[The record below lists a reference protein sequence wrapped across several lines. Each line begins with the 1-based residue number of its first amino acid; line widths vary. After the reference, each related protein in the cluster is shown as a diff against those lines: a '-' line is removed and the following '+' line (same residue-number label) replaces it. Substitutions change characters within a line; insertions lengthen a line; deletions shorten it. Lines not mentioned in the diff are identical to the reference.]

1 MARKKKEIIEEENLN
16 QELET
21 QEFSSFMQKN
31 YVDYALSVILQRA
44 CPDIRDGL
52 KPVQRRVL
60 FDMYDLGLIYDKPH
74 RKSAR
79 VVGDTMARFH
89 THGDSSIYG
98 TLVNMTQDW
107 KNNICLVDGHG
118 NFGSIDGDGAAA
130 MRYTEARLSQMG
142 QFMLEDINKRIV
154 PYKDNF
160 DATEKEPCVL
170 PSKFP
175 QLFVNGCDGLA
186 VGMRTYI
193 PTHNLGELIDA
204 TILLIQKPK
213 STIDDLMKFVKGPDY
228 PTGGTIIN
236 KKDLKSLYETGNGKV
251 VIRGKTKIESLSGGR
266 NNLVITEIP
275 YTSSGNKMALVTS
288 IINLMKEN
296 KLNEVADVRD
306 ESSDDIRI
314 VLEIKK
320 GQNIDNVLNK
330 LYKKTKLQDSEN
342 CNFLVIVD
350 EVIPKVVNLKEYLQN
365 FIEFQE
371 EITTNKYELLLEKA
385 TSRLEIVE
393 GLLIANDMV
402 DPIIETI
409 RYAKNISTA
418 KKCLMTGDIT
428 DISYKLKKNETLA
441 KKFSFTE
448 AQASVILDM
457 RLAKLNNLEINAF
470 EKEKNELLKKISNY
484 EKILKSKTLL
494 DKEIIKYLTEIKDKF
509 ATKRKTNIITSET
522 NIVLEEETPIEEDV
536 KVLIDRFGYLKV
548 VDTVSVNRSSEETLN
563 TFKHNILIKST
574 DKLAILTNLGNIY
587 QLKINDLP
595 RLKMKD
601 KGQPIDV
608 LCGFKENEEILLIK
622 PMNEIINGKI
632 LFVFDDG
639 YVKNVEGKEYIT
651 RQKQTVATK
660 LYNNNIYSIFNYT
673 NEKTLKV
680 VSSKKTYEIDLQNQ
694 ELHKKSVKG
703 SKLIKLKT
711 NETIKETSII

>member
-1 MARKKKEIIEEENLN
+1 MARKKKEIIEEENT
-16 QELET
+16 QKLET

-31 YVDYALSVILQRA
+31 YVDYALSVILERA

-60 FDMYDLGLIYDKPH
+60 FDMYDLGLVYDKPH

-130 MRYTEARLSQMG
+130 MRYTEARLSEMG
-142 QFMLEDINKRIV
+142 QFMLEDINERIV

-175 QLFVNGCDGLA
+175 QLLVNGCDGLA

-251 VIRGKTKIESLSGGR
+251 IIRGKTKIESLSGGR

-275 YTSSGNKMALVTS
+275 YTSSGNKMALVSS

-296 KLNEVADVRD
+296 KLNEVVDVRD
-306 ESSDDIRI
+306 ESSEDVRI

-320 GQNIDNVLNK
+320 GQNIDKVLNK
-330 LYKKTKLQDSEN
+330 LYKKTKLQDTES

-350 EVIPKVVNLKEYLQN
+350 NVIPKVINLKEYLQS
-365 FIEFQE
+365 FITFQE
-371 EITTNKYELLLEKA
+371 EITTNKYQLLLEKA
-385 TSRLEIVE
+385 KSRLEVVE

-409 RYAKNISTA
+409 RYAKNVSIA
-418 KKCLMTGDIT
+418 KKCLMTGDTT
-428 DISYKLKKNETLA
+428 DISYKLKKNETLS

-448 AQASVILDM
+448 KQASVILDM
-457 RLAKLNNLEINAF
+457 RLAKLNNLEINAY
-470 EKEKNELLKKISNY
+470 EKEKNDLLKKISTY
-484 EKILKSKTLL
+484 EKILKSKSLL
-494 DKEIIKYLTEIKDKF
+494 DKEIIKYLTEIKDNF
-509 ATKRKTNIITSET
+509 ATKRKTNIINSET

-536 KVLIDRFGYLKV
+536 KVLIDRFGYLKI
-548 VDTVSVNRSSEETLN
+548 VDTTSVNRSSEDTLS
-563 TFKHNILIKST
+563 TFKHNILIKNT
-574 DKLAILTNLGNIY
+574 DKLAIFTNLGNIY

-608 LCGFKENEEILLIK
+608 LCGFKENEYILLIK
-622 PMNEIINGKI
+622 PMNEITNSKV
-632 LFVFDDG
+632 LFIFDDG
-639 YVKNVEGKEYIT
+639 YIKNVEGKEYIT

-660 LYNNNIYSIFNYT
+660 LYNNNIYEILCYS

-680 VSSKKTYEIDLQNQ
+680 TTNKKTYEVDLTKQ

-703 SKLIKLKT
+703 SKWIKLKT
-711 NETIKETSII
+711 NETLTKVSI

>member
-275 YTSSGNKMALVTS
+275 YTSSGNKMVLVTS

-622 PMNEIINGKI
+622 PMNEIINGKV

-660 LYNNNIYSIFNYT
+660 LYNNNIYSIFNYA

-694 ELHKKSVKG
+694 ELHKKSIKG

>member
-1 MARKKKEIIEEENLN
+1 MARKKKEIIEEENT
-16 QELET
+16 QKLET

-31 YVDYALSVILQRA
+31 YVDYALSVILERA

-60 FDMYDLGLIYDKPH
+60 FDMYDLGLVYEKPH

-130 MRYTEARLSQMG
+130 MRYTEARLSEMG
-142 QFMLEDINKRIV
+142 QFMLEDINERIV

-175 QLFVNGCDGLA
+175 QLLVNGCDGLA

-251 VIRGKTKIESLSGGR
+251 IIRGKTKIESLSGGR

-275 YTSSGNKMALVTS
+275 YTSSGNKMALVSS

-296 KLNEVADVRD
+296 KLNEVANVRD
-306 ESSDDIRI
+306 ESSEDVRI

-330 LYKKTKLQDSEN
+330 LYKKTKLQDTES

-350 EVIPKVVNLKEYLQN
+350 NVIPKVVNLKEYLQS
-365 FIEFQE
+365 FITFQE
-371 EITTNKYELLLEKA
+371 EITTNKYQLLLEKA
-385 TSRLEIVE
+385 KSRLEVVE

-409 RYAKNISTA
+409 RYAKNVSIA
-418 KKCLMTGDIT
+418 KKCLMTGDTT
-428 DISYKLKKNETLA
+428 DISYKLKKNETLS

-448 AQASVILDM
+448 KQASVILDM
-457 RLAKLNNLEINAF
+457 RLAKLNNLEINAY
-470 EKEKNELLKKISNY
+470 EKEKNDLLKKISTY
-484 EKILKSKTLL
+484 EKILKSKSLL

-509 ATKRKTNIITSET
+509 ATKRKTNIINSET

-548 VDTVSVNRSSEETLN
+548 VDTTSVNRSSEDTLS
-563 TFKHNILIKST
+563 TFKHNILIKNT
-574 DKLAILTNLGNIY
+574 DKLAIFTNVGNIY

-608 LCGFKENEEILLIK
+608 LCGFKENEDILLIK
-622 PMNEIINGKI
+622 PMNEITNSKI
-632 LFVFDDG
+632 LFIFDDG
-639 YVKNVEGKEYIT
+639 YIKNVEGKEYIT

-660 LYNNNIYSIFNYT
+660 LYNNNIYEILCYS

-680 VSSKKTYEIDLQNQ
+680 TTNKKTYEVDLTKQ

-703 SKLIKLKT
+703 SKWIKLKT
-711 NETIKETSII
+711 NEILTKVFI

>member
-16 QELET
+16 QELEA

-509 ATKRKTNIITSET
+509 ATKRKTNIITSEA

-622 PMNEIINGKI
+622 PMNEIINGKV
-632 LFVFDDG
+632 LFVFNDG

-660 LYNNNIYSIFNYT
+660 LYNNNIYSIFNYA

-711 NETIKETSII
+711 NETIKEISII

>member
-1 MARKKKEIIEEENLN
+1 MARKKKEIIEEENT
-16 QELET
+16 QKLET

-31 YVDYALSVILQRA
+31 YVDYALSVILERA

-60 FDMYDLGLIYDKPH
+60 FDMYDLGFVYDKPH

-142 QFMLEDINKRIV
+142 QFMLEDINERIV

-175 QLFVNGCDGLA
+175 QLLVNGCDGLA

-251 VIRGKTKIESLSGGR
+251 IIRGKTKIESLSGGR

-275 YTSSGNKMALVTS
+275 YTSSGNKMALVSS
-288 IINLMKEN
+288 IINLIKEN
-296 KLNEVADVRD
+296 KLNEVIDVRD
-306 ESSDDIRI
+306 ESSEDVRI

-330 LYKKTKLQDSEN
+330 LYKKTKLQDTES

-350 EVIPKVVNLKEYLQN
+350 NVIPKVVNLKEYLQS
-365 FIEFQE
+365 FITFQE
-371 EITTNKYELLLEKA
+371 EITTNKYQLLLEKA
-385 TSRLEIVE
+385 KSRLEVVE

-409 RYAKNISTA
+409 RYAKNVSIA
-418 KKCLMTGDIT
+418 KKCLMTGDTT
-428 DISYKLKKNETLA
+428 DISYKLKKNETLS

-448 AQASVILDM
+448 KQASVILDM
-457 RLAKLNNLEINAF
+457 RLAKLNNLEINAY
-470 EKEKNELLKKISNY
+470 EKEKNDLLKNISTY
-484 EKILKSKTLL
+484 EKILKSKSLL
-494 DKEIIKYLTEIKDKF
+494 DKEIIKYLTEIKNKF
-509 ATKRKTNIITSET
+509 AIKRKTNIINSET
-522 NIVLEEETPIEEDV
+522 NIVLEEETPTEEDV
-536 KVLIDRFGYLKV
+536 NVLIDRFGYLKV
-548 VDTVSVNRSSEETLN
+548 VDTTSVNRSSEDTLS
-563 TFKHNILIKST
+563 TFKHNILIKNT
-574 DKLAILTNLGNIY
+574 DKLAIFTNVGNIY

-608 LCGFKENEEILLIK
+608 LCGFKENEDILLIK
-622 PMNEIINGKI
+622 PMNEITNSKI
-632 LFVFDDG
+632 LFIFDDG
-639 YVKNVEGKEYIT
+639 YIKNVEGKEYIT

-660 LYNNNIYSIFNYT
+660 LYNNNIYEILCYS

-680 VSSKKTYEIDLQNQ
+680 TTNKKTYEIDLTKQ

-703 SKLIKLKT
+703 SKWIKLKT
-711 NETIKETSII
+711 NEILTKVFI

>member
-251 VIRGKTKIESLSGGR
+251 IIRGKTKIESLSGGR

-275 YTSSGNKMALVTS
+275 YTSSGNKMSLVTS

-470 EKEKNELLKKISNY
+470 EKEKNELLKKISSY

-494 DKEIIKYLTEIKDKF
+494 DKEVIKYLTEIKDKF
-509 ATKRKTNIITSET
+509 ATKRKTNITNSET

-548 VDTVSVNRSSEETLN
+548 VDTVSVNRSSEDTLN

-608 LCGFKENEEILLIK
+608 LCGFKDNEDILLIK
-622 PMNEIINGKI
+622 PMNEITNGKV
-632 LFVFDDG
+632 LFIFDDG

-680 VSSKKTYEIDLQNQ
+680 VSNKKNYEIDLQNQ

-703 SKLIKLKT
+703 SKLIKLKA
-711 NETIKETSII
+711 NETIKEISII

>member
-441 KKFSFTE
+441 KKFSL
-448 AQASVILDM
+448 Q
-457 RLAKLNNLEINAF
+457 KH
-470 EKEKNELLKKISNY
+470 KQ
-484 EKILKSKTLL
+484 
-494 DKEIIKYLTEIKDKF
+494 
-509 ATKRKTNIITSET
+509 
-522 NIVLEEETPIEEDV
+522 VLF
-536 KVLIDRFGYLKV
+536 LI
-548 VDTVSVNRSSEETLN
+548 
-563 TFKHNILIKST
+563 
-574 DKLAILTNLGNIY
+574 
-587 QLKINDLP
+587 
-595 RLKMKD
+595 
-601 KGQPIDV
+601 
-608 LCGFKENEEILLIK
+608 
-622 PMNEIINGKI
+622 
-632 LFVFDDG
+632 
-639 YVKNVEGKEYIT
+639 
-651 RQKQTVATK
+651 
-660 LYNNNIYSIFNYT
+660 
-673 NEKTLKV
+673 
-680 VSSKKTYEIDLQNQ
+680 
-694 ELHKKSVKG
+694 
-703 SKLIKLKT
+703 
-711 NETIKETSII
+711 

>member
-1 MARKKKEIIEEENLN
+1 MARKKKEIIEEENT
-16 QELET
+16 QKLET

-31 YVDYALSVILQRA
+31 YVDYALSVILERA

-60 FDMYDLGLIYDKPH
+60 FDMYDLGLVYEKPH

-130 MRYTEARLSQMG
+130 MRYTEARLSEMG
-142 QFMLEDINKRIV
+142 QFMLEDINERIV

-175 QLFVNGCDGLA
+175 QLLVNGCDGLA

-251 VIRGKTKIESLSGGR
+251 IIRGKTKIESLSGGR

-275 YTSSGNKMALVTS
+275 YTSSGNKMALVSS

-306 ESSDDIRI
+306 ESSEDVRI

-330 LYKKTKLQDSEN
+330 LYKKTKLQDTES

-350 EVIPKVVNLKEYLQN
+350 NVIPKVVNLKEYLQS
-365 FIEFQE
+365 FITFQE
-371 EITTNKYELLLEKA
+371 EITTNKYQLLLEKA
-385 TSRLEIVE
+385 KSRLEVVE

-409 RYAKNISTA
+409 RYAKNVSIA
-418 KKCLMTGDIT
+418 KKCLMTGDTT
-428 DISYKLKKNETLA
+428 DISYKLKKNETLS

-448 AQASVILDM
+448 KQASVILDM
-457 RLAKLNNLEINAF
+457 RLAKLNNLEINAY
-470 EKEKNELLKKISNY
+470 EKEKNDLLKKISTY
-484 EKILKSKTLL
+484 EKILKSKSLL

-509 ATKRKTNIITSET
+509 ATKRKTNIINSET
-522 NIVLEEETPIEEDV
+522 NIILEEETPIEEDV

-548 VDTVSVNRSSEETLN
+548 VDTTSVNRSSEDTLS
-563 TFKHNILIKST
+563 TFKHNILIKNT
-574 DKLAILTNLGNIY
+574 DKLAIFTNLGNIY

-608 LCGFKENEEILLIK
+608 LCGFKENEDILLMK
-622 PMNEIINGKI
+622 PMNEITNSKV
-632 LFVFDDG
+632 LFIFDDG
-639 YVKNVEGKEYIT
+639 YIKNVEGKEYIT

-660 LYNNNIYSIFNYT
+660 LYNNNLYEILCYS

-680 VSSKKTYEIDLQNQ
+680 TTNKKTYEIDLTKQ

-703 SKLIKLKT
+703 SKWIKLKT
-711 NETIKETSII
+711 NEILTKVFI

>member
-1 MARKKKEIIEEENLN
+1 MARKKKEIIEEENT
-16 QELET
+16 QKLET

-31 YVDYALSVILQRA
+31 YVDYALSVILERA

-60 FDMYDLGLIYDKPH
+60 FDMYDLGFVYEKPH

-142 QFMLEDINKRIV
+142 QFMLEDINERIV

-175 QLFVNGCDGLA
+175 QLLVNGCDGLA

-251 VIRGKTKIESLSGGR
+251 IIRGKTKIESLSGGR

-275 YTSSGNKMALVTS
+275 YTSSGNKMALVSS

-306 ESSDDIRI
+306 ESSEDVRI

-330 LYKKTKLQDSEN
+330 LYKKTKLQDTES

-350 EVIPKVVNLKEYLQN
+350 NVIPKVVNLKEYLQS
-365 FIEFQE
+365 FITFQE
-371 EITTNKYELLLEKA
+371 EITTNKYQLLLEKA
-385 TSRLEIVE
+385 KSRLEVVE

-409 RYAKNISTA
+409 RYAKNVSIA
-418 KKCLMTGDIT
+418 KKCLMTGDTT
-428 DISYKLKKNETLA
+428 DISYKLKKNETLS

-448 AQASVILDM
+448 EQASVILDM
-457 RLAKLNNLEINAF
+457 RLAKLNNLEINAY
-470 EKEKNELLKKISNY
+470 EKEKNDLLKKISTY
-484 EKILKSKTLL
+484 EKILKSKSLL
-494 DKEIIKYLTEIKDKF
+494 DKEIIKYLTEIKNKF
-509 ATKRKTNIITSET
+509 AIKRKTNIINSET
-522 NIVLEEETPIEEDV
+522 NIVLEEETPTEEDV
-536 KVLIDRFGYLKV
+536 NVLIDRFGYLKV
-548 VDTVSVNRSSEETLN
+548 VDTTSVNRSSEDTLS
-563 TFKHNILIKST
+563 TFKHNILIKNT
-574 DKLAILTNLGNIY
+574 DKLAIFTNLGNIY

-608 LCGFKENEEILLIK
+608 LCGFKENEDILLMK
-622 PMNEIINGKI
+622 PMNEITNSKV
-632 LFVFDDG
+632 LFIFDDG
-639 YVKNVEGKEYIT
+639 YIKNVEGKEYIT

-660 LYNNNIYSIFNYT
+660 LYNNNLYEILCYS

-680 VSSKKTYEIDLQNQ
+680 TTNKKTYEIDLTKQ

-703 SKLIKLKT
+703 SKWIKLKT
-711 NETIKETSII
+711 NEILTKVFI

>member
-622 PMNEIINGKI
+622 PMNEIINGKV

-660 LYNNNIYSIFNYT
+660 LYNNNIYSIFNYA

-694 ELHKKSVKG
+694 ELHKKSIKG

>member
-142 QFMLEDINKRIV
+142 QFMLEDISKRIV

-296 KLNEVADVRD
+296 KLNEVVDVRD

-548 VDTVSVNRSSEETLN
+548 VDTVSVNRSSEDTLN

-660 LYNNNIYSIFNYT
+660 LYNNNIYSIFNYA

-711 NETIKETSII
+711 NETIKEISII